1 MVSPYQGVTTY
12 AKDNINGFLSSIL
25 AWLPGPKAISGGRK
39 FEGFEV
45 YSLNALRNVRVPDT
59 CKTAL
64 SSKVLCDDLVASFQ
78 APSNHGTLANATL
91 TDSVCDAG
99 CQQSLANWF
108 LNVDES
114 CSGFNI
120 SSQLPTVLGGRMW
133 AGVNETCLKDS
144 ETGEYCNGTCILQLD
159 NLKCGVCGSAY

>member
-1 MVSPYQGVTTY
+1 MVKMVSPYQGVTTY

-120 SSQLPTVLGGRMW
+120 SSQLPTVLGG
-133 AGVNETCLKDS
+133 
-144 ETGEYCNGTCILQLD
+144 
-159 NLKCGVCGSAY
+159 AYVGRCK